1 MRRLLATTTVSVLLG
16 CSTALAQVSVGT
28 GAPVPLGVTSPLGIG
43 PGASVSATG
52 IPLGATEMATPGV
65 SPTAAGTSAL
75 GSMTTGTCSSIGASA
90 QPTTSTSA
98 STSPGNS
105 MAGTSSTMG
114 GTSAPTFLFDS
125 TGISGATSSTCAGG
139 TTASSNPSASASSP
153 GNGVRSGTRRGGV
166 PMGSTELTTG
176 GLSPLPSPVQSTV
189 VPTGTSSIPCPTG
202 TSSTTGMSTSSSSTP
217 STFASGC

>member
-1 MRRLLATTTVSVLLG
+1 MRHFLIVAAALPLLCCNSAFAQTTTGTAAPSSLG
-16 CSTALAQVSVGT
+16 L
-28 GAPVPLGVTSPLGIG
+28 TSPLGMG
-43 PGASVSATG
+43 PGAAVGATG
-52 IPLGATEMATPGV
+52 IPLGATEMTTPGV
-65 SPTAAGTSAL
+65 SPGAAGTSPL

-90 QPTTSTSA
+90 QPTTSTSGSA
-98 STSPGNS
+98 GPGTS

-153 GNGVRSGTRRGGV
+153 GNGVRSGTGRVGV

-189 VPTGTSSIPCPTG
+189 VPTGTSTVPCPTG